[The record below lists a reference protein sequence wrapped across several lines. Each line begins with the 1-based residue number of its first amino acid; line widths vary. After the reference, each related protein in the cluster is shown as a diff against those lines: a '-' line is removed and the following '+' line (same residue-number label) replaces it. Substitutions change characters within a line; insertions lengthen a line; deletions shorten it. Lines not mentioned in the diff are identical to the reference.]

1 MLININ
7 KSLKFKDQLNIII
20 SLGIDTLKIQIQPDL
35 NKELFSTIK
44 LTMEEYIVITK
55 EGNTNSYTIYD
66 NSIINPD
73 TNHGT
78 SIGRVQGDMITLY
91 GLNQINECESQLK
104 ILQNLFKNYKYII
117 RQLDFN
123 IDLFGL
129 VKDRVSFVYNTSTK
143 RFHVSP
149 RVQLQSDFINLN
161 GIGTTNIVIPDNKK
175 HKLLVKKIK
184 KIIEKNEDNIQY
196 VGASLLSAYKSFK
209 IRDKNH
215 THILFK
221 IQEQKH
227 LEKINR
233 LISAGDYNIDYNPF
247 FENGNVKDIS
257 LKSSQRS
264 LIKHYNKFK
273 RYLSKGYNE
282 NFINEHIESI
292 ITEFKNQYITDEN
305 EYDEFELQDRNNWIR
320 TEFVNKFDKVH
331 ELTFEPTQI
340 NFLAQKVYQKINR
353 LKTRIFNI
361 GQRGNKSRLD
371 EYIKLNNT
379 KLPKELYNLEAIK
392 NNFYEYQPT
401 VEDIQQT
408 LNEFIEKINSLWVF

>member
-1 MLININ
+1 
-7 KSLKFKDQLNIII
+7 
-20 SLGIDTLKIQIQPDL
+20 
-35 NKELFSTIK
+35 
-44 LTMEEYIVITK
+44 
-55 EGNTNSYTIYD
+55 
-66 NSIINPD
+66 
-73 TNHGT
+73 
-78 SIGRVQGDMITLY
+78 MITLY
-91 GLNQINECESQLK
+91 GLNQINECEAQLK
-104 ILQNLFKNYKYII
+104 ILQNLFKNYTYII

-129 VKDRVSFVYNTSTK
+129 AKDRVSSVYKTSTS

-149 RVQLQSDFINLN
+149 REQLQSDYINLS

-175 HKLLVKKIK
+175 HKILVKKIK

-233 LISAGDYNIDYNPF
+233 FISAGDYNIDYNPF

-292 ITEFKNQYITDEN
+292 VTEFKNQYITDEN

-340 NFLAQKVYQKINR
+340 KFLAQKVHQKTNR

-379 KLPKELYNLEAIK
+379 KLPKELYNLEATK

-401 VEDIQQT
+401 LGDIQQT
-408 LNEFIEKINSLWVF
+408 LSEFIEKINSL